1 MIKKFIFFIVIVCVA
16 IFTSTEV
23 SAKDTIDD
31 LIQLELPSS
40 IENDLSGIDISDYEG
55 LLETLNPQNV
65 FEEISA
71 LFKSGLKKPLQVSVG
86 VIALLLTV
94 SVLKCFKPHDK
105 LTDFALTLGIISMAV
120 FPTVSVIKVF
130 NDLIKSFS
138 VFTSAFIPVM
148 AGIIA
153 AKGKVMTATNFST
166 LMLIASEGVS
176 YISSFVVIP
185 LSGMQLSINIGGSFV
200 DGINTL
206 SLSRGI
212 NKASMWILSTISAL
226 FLGVL
231 GLQTLISAPADNVSA
246 KAIRFAV
253 GTAVP
258 VVGNVVSEALGTF
271 AGSMKLL
278 SSSAAVYFILA
289 IFILIL
295 PVIIDIMLWRFSMI
309 ICRCAAELLSL
320 NKAAELIKSS
330 ENCFSLLLGI
340 SILLILIFVISVAV
354 VSIA

>member
-1 MIKKFIFFIVIVCVA
+1 MMKKFVIFSLILCFSVL
-16 IFTSTEV
+16 TSTKV
-23 SAKDTIDD
+23 SANDTIDE
-31 LIQLELPSS
+31 LVQIELPSD
-40 IENDLSGIDISDYEG
+40 IEDDLSEIDILDHEG
-55 LLETLNPQNV
+55 LLETLTPKNI
-65 FEEISA
+65 FEEIST
-71 LFKSGLKKPLQVSVG
+71 LFKSGLKKPLQVVVG

-94 SVLKCFKPHDK
+94 SVLKCFKPDDK
-105 LTDFALTLGIISMAV
+105 LTDFVLTFGIISMAV
-120 FPTVSVIKVF
+120 LPTVSVIKVF
-130 NDLIKSFS
+130 NDAIKSVS
-138 VFTSAFIPVM
+138 VFSSAFIPVM

-153 AKGKVMTATNFST
+153 AKGKVMTATNFSA
-166 LMLIASEGVS
+166 LMLIVCEGVS

-200 DGINTL
+200 DGINTS

-246 KAIRFAV
+246 KAIRFVV
-253 GTAVP
+253 GSAVP

-278 SSSAAVYFILA
+278 SSSAAVYSILA
-289 IFILIL
+289 IFILLL
-295 PVIIDIMLWRFSMI
+295 PVVIDILLWRFSMI
-309 ICRCAAELLSL
+309 ISRCVAELLSL

-330 ENCFSLLLGI
+330 ENCFSLVLGI
-340 SILLILIFVISVAV
+340 TILLILILFLHF
-354 VSIA
+354 